1 MAPIA
6 RTHQPST
13 VDAAMLSTA
22 TTAAS
27 TSMSKRAPRSL
38 AVLVAR
44 ATGPSTAS
52 RSKATAAGTTSH
64 HDRTERSDT
73 RDATHDRETHATEP
87 GARGSHPVRGAHG
100 AVPSMLNVRVGE

>member
-6 RTHQPST
+6 KTHHPST

-38 AVLVAR
+38 TVLVAR

-52 RSKATAAGTTSH
+52 SIKATVAGTTSH

-73 RDATHDRETHATEP
+73 KDATTI
-87 GARGSHPVRGAHG
+87 ARHTPPSPARV
-100 AVPSMLNVRVGE
+100 AVTRSAALTTQSR